1 MATVVEIL
9 ILRVDWMRKAEK
21 CADMWCQSTVL
32 SNCDRY
38 CQGHKLEY
46 QIPDERT
53 ETQEE
58 SLAHSL
64 LNYIK
69 DDHQAEEQDLVETFC
84 RDIDSF
90 NMAFKVSQEEY
101 A

>member
-1 MATVVEIL
+1 
-9 ILRVDWMRKAEK
+9 MRKAEK

-46 QIPDERT
+46 QIPDKRT